1 MSADDNNNNDIPAP
15 DDPEST
21 GERAKAESFAEM
33 VDLMVSG
40 DDLPAVLAQDQRAL
54 LEVATLVRSASIEV
68 PLHAD
73 RRDALIESA
82 LTQAIEGSP
91 SARTVGDSDPAGSPV
106 SAPGITPLRP
116 RNRVLQAI
124 PWAVSAIA
132 AAAAIFLYISRPT
145 DRATT
150 APPVAAAVEVDTTHQ
165 SRPTDA
171 LVGEITRD
179 KAEAASSRIDV
190 IYADRMNGF
199 RDMTL
204 RGKRSSGGTR

>member
-15 DDPEST
+15 DDPEAT
-21 GERAKAESFAEM
+21 GERARAESFADM
-33 VDLMVSG
+33 VDLMVAG
-40 DDLPAVLAQDQRAL
+40 DDLPAVLAQEQRAL
-54 LEVATLVRSASIEV
+54 LEVATLVRSASVEV

-73 RRDALIESA
+73 RRDALIDSA
-82 LTQAIEGSP
+82 LTQVIEGSP
-91 SARTVGDSDPAGSPV
+91 SGRSLRDSDPAGTPV
-106 SAPGITPLRP
+106 SAPGVTPLRP
-116 RNRVLQAI
+116 RNRVLQAL
-124 PWAVSAIA
+124 PWAVTAIA

-150 APPVAAAVEVDTTHQ
+150 APPVAAAVEVDTAHR
-165 SRPTDA
+165 SRPADA

-179 KAEAASSRIDV
+179 KAAAASSRIDV

-204 RGKRSSGGTR
+204 RGKRSTGGVR